1 MQGIATTVREG
12 TQVSK
17 LHMTLYG
24 GVKQELLMRFMANGH
39 WSDSFELL
47 FRWKA
52 EVMKR
57 SLGSVIEIDVVE
69 VDGEIYFH
77 HFFCALKPCI
87 DGFLEGCRPHLSVDA
102 TALNDRW
109 NGHLAVAVAVDGH
122 NWMYP
127 VAYGFMA
134 SETTDN

>member
-1 MQGIATTVREG
+1 
-12 TQVSK
+12 
-17 LHMTLYG
+17 MTLYG

-77 HFFCALKPCI
+77 HFFV
-87 DGFLEGCRPHLSVDA
+87 HL
-102 TALNDRW
+102 N
-109 NGHLAVAVAVDGH
+109 LA
-122 NWMYP
+122 
-127 VAYGFMA
+127 
-134 SETTDN
+134 